1 MNEAWNCQG
10 HKKIL
15 GVSLQIIFPLDDFQG
30 QRRQEGGEVGKSKE
44 VTLGEVEL
52 SNKVRFKM
60 SRESGRREGLLTC
73 CLLLKELSEF
83 EENYLSE
90 TLHFIVFYD
99 QSQRTG
105 DSLDIHII
113 RLFREHPLP
122 AFKVIAM
129 LMIHWIICFIHP
141 ANQLTNIILLYSKIC
156 IGCQKCFW
164 GFCLVWYNTDLQW
177 MCNNDEDTCN
187 SN

>member
-1 MNEAWNCQG
+1 
-10 HKKIL
+10 
-15 GVSLQIIFPLDDFQG
+15 
-30 QRRQEGGEVGKSKE
+30 
-44 VTLGEVEL
+44 
-52 SNKVRFKM
+52 M
-60 SRESGRREGLLTC
+60 SREPGRREGLTY

-129 LMIHWIICFIHP
+129 LMIH
-141 ANQLTNIILLYSKIC
+141 
-156 IGCQKCFW
+156 
-164 GFCLVWYNTDLQW
+164 
-177 MCNNDEDTCN
+177 
-187 SN
+187 

>member
-1 MNEAWNCQG
+1 MKLPGSQEDTLSISSNHFSFGWLSG
-10 HKKIL
+10 TKKA
-15 GVSLQIIFPLDDFQG
+15 
-30 QRRQEGGEVGKSKE
+30 RRRRSWQVKE

-60 SRESGRREGLLTC
+60 SRESGRREGLTC
-73 CLLLKELSEF
+73 CLLLKEILSEF

-141 ANQLTNIILLYSKIC
+141 ANQLTNMIVLYSKIR

>member
-1 MNEAWNCQG
+1 M
-10 HKKIL
+10 
-15 GVSLQIIFPLDDFQG
+15 DDFQG
-30 QRRQEGGEVGKSKE
+30 QRRQEGGEAGKSKE

-60 SRESGRREGLLTC
+60 SREPGRREGLLTC
-73 CLLLKELSEF
+73 CLLLKEILSEF

-129 LMIHWIICFIHP
+129 LMIH
-141 ANQLTNIILLYSKIC
+141 
-156 IGCQKCFW
+156 
-164 GFCLVWYNTDLQW
+164 
-177 MCNNDEDTCN
+177 
-187 SN
+187 